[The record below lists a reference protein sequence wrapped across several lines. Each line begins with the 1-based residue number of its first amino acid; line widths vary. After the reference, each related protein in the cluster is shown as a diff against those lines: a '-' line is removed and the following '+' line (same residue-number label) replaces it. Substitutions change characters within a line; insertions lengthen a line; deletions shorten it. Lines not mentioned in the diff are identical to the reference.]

1 MGLKMERRSFLAG
14 SGVGLALLSGGRAL
28 ASQSPLKRI
37 AVEEAW
43 SFAEHLDALRATA
56 EAGGDNLDLEQL
68 RPLGINSASGLGAR
82 LTDLDRRLAEMD
94 RLNIDMQL
102 LSLTSPGVQ
111 VFARDQAVGL
121 AQLAN
126 DRLAEAVAR
135 HPARFAGLASFAP
148 QNPPA
153 AAKEMERAVTR
164 LGLNGFVV
172 NSHTF
177 GHYLDEPQFTPILEA
192 AEALDRPIY
201 IHPRSPSDGMAA
213 PFRDHRLRAAIW
225 GYAMETGTHAM
236 RMMVSGVFDRFP
248 KLQIVLGH
256 MGENIPFHLWR
267 SDHWFERRRS
277 EYASSLKPSEIFARN
292 FSVTTSGVEHGPA
305 LRYTLEVLGPERI
318 MWAIDYPYE
327 EMQPSVHFM
336 DKLEIA
342 PSTRRAIYGGNAARQ
357 FRLRSPAS

>member
-1 MGLKMERRSFLAG
+1 MERRSFLMG
-14 SGVGLALLSGGRAL
+14 SGAGLALLGGGRVL
-28 ASQSPLKRI
+28 AGEPPLRRI

-43 SFAEHLDALRATA
+43 SFPEHLEALRAAA
-56 EAGGDNLDLEQL
+56 EAGEDNLDLEQL
-68 RPLGINSASGLGAR
+68 RPLNINAANGLGAR
-82 LTDLDRRLAEMD
+82 LTDLDERLAEMD
-94 RLNIDMQL
+94 RLNIDMQI

-135 HPARFAGLASFAP
+135 HPGRFGGLASFAP
-148 QNPPA
+148 QDPSA
-153 AAKEMERAVTR
+153 AAKEMERATTR

-177 GHYLDEPQFTPILEA
+177 NQYLDEPQFAPILEA

-225 GYAMETGTHAM
+225 GYAIETGTHAM

-256 MGENIPFHLWR
+256 MGENIPFYLWR
-267 SDHWFERRRS
+267 SDHWFERRPE
-277 EYASSLKPSEIFARN
+277 EYGSSLKPSEIFARN

-305 LRYTLEVLGPERI
+305 LRYTLEVLGPDRI

-327 EMQPSVHFM
+327 QMQPSVEFM
-336 DKLEIA
+336 DGLQLA
-342 PSTRRAIYGGNAARQ
+342 PSTLHAIYGGNAARL
-357 FRLRSPAS
+357 FRLPAPA

>member
-1 MGLKMERRSFLAG
+1 MLG
-14 SGVGLALLSGGRAL
+14 GGRTL
-28 ASQSPLKRI
+28 ASEPPLKRI

-43 SFAEHLDALRATA
+43 SFPEHLDALRAAA
-56 EAGGDNLDLEQL
+56 EAGGNNLDLEQL
-68 RPLGINSASGLGAR
+68 RPLGVNAASGLGAR
-82 LTDLDRRLAEMD
+82 LTDIDERLAEMD
-94 RLNIDMQL
+94 RLNIDMQV

-126 DRLAEAVAR
+126 DRLAEVVAR
-135 HPARFAGLASFAP
+135 HPGRFGGLASFAP
-148 QNPPA
+148 QDPVA
-153 AAKEMERAVTR
+153 AAKEMERAATR

-177 GHYLDEPQFTPILEA
+177 NHYLDEPQFAPILEA

-225 GYAMETGTHAM
+225 GYAVETGTHAM

-256 MGENIPFHLWR
+256 MGENIPFYLWR
-267 SDHWFERRRS
+267 SDHWFERRPD
-277 EYASSLKPSEIFARN
+277 EYGSSLKPSEVFARN
-292 FSVTTSGVEHGPA
+292 FWVTTSGVEHGPA
-305 LRYTLEVLGPERI
+305 LRYTLETLGPERI

-327 EMQPSVHFM
+327 QMQPSVEFM
-336 DKLEIA
+336 EGLQLA
-342 PSTRRAIYGGNAARQ
+342 PSIHRAIYGGNAARL
-357 FRLRSPAS
+357 FRLQVEAS